1 MRNLFCATVLAVGL
15 LGASAAPSSAVVLS
29 PAGGNLGNNPNAV
42 FSISGIVEGTST
54 TPLKEDFNLTLTS
67 GVNFTA
73 LFGQTFTSLSDR
85 ITGLTLSLYKG
96 SVLPGNLVDSDVAA
110 LVGTPVKGQSGT
122 VADFGATAGAYI
134 LEITGTIPIRTGPAD
149 QTLILN
155 VAGVTA
161 TTGVTAV
168 PEASTWAM
176 MMLGFLGVGFMAY
189 RKRSAGKQLRLA

>member
-1 MRNLFCATVLAVGL
+1 
-15 LGASAAPSSAVVLS
+15 
-29 PAGGNLGNNPNAV
+29 LGNNPNAV

-73 LFGQTFTSLSDR
+73 LFGQTFTSLNDR